1 MCVFGVY
8 SHGHVRH
15 ESSFILTQMRQQQL
29 LQSCPPGAQGAA
41 VGCAGRVLGPVWDSS
56 PPPAGCSSSSAL
68 RVFFSV
74 FLAVLS
80 GFYSHRNFRVNVP
93 NFVEEKNLVGVSIGT
108 VLTL

>member
-1 MCVFGVY
+1 MNLV
-8 SHGHVRH
+8 
-15 ESSFILTQMRQQQL
+15 SSSR
-29 LQSCPPGAQGAA
+29 
-41 VGCAGRVLGPVWDSS
+41 GCANSSSCKAALQGPRALRWAVRAVSLGLSGTP